1 MTLTATNPA
10 PASTANLPMAETAA
24 QGYEFLAFKIGNEEY
39 GVDILRV
46 QEIRSYEKP
55 TGLANMPESLKGVIN
70 LRGVIVPII
79 DMRIKFRQE
88 QALYNELTVVIVLN
102 VGNRIVGAV
111 VDSVSDVVTLEPHH
125 LKPAPAFGN
134 GFQPG
139 HITALGSIDDRMLI
153 LLNMDQLL
161 EGEEALRSYS
171 LTH

>member
-1 MTLTATNPA
+1 MSLTATA
-10 PASTANLPMAETAA
+10 PVSTTSLPLA
-24 QGYEFLAFKIGNEEY
+24 QAPSQVYEYLAFKIGQEEY

-55 TGLANMPESLKGVIN
+55 TALANMPESLKGVIN

-139 HITALGSIDDRMLI
+139 HITALGSVDDRMLI

-161 EGEEALRSYS
+161 EGEEALRSYA

>member
-1 MTLTATNPA
+1 MSLTATA
-10 PASTANLPMAETAA
+10 PVSTTSLPVGQAPS
-24 QGYEFLAFKIGNEEY
+24 QVYEYLAFKIGQEEY

-55 TGLANMPESLKGVIN
+55 TALANMPESLKGVIN

-139 HITALGSIDDRMLI
+139 HITALGSVDDRMLI

-161 EGEEALRSYS
+161 EGEEALRSYA

>member
-1 MTLTATNPA
+1 MTPTSTPQA
-10 PASTANLPMAETAA
+10 PTSTLAMGQASS
-24 QGYEFLAFKIGNEEY
+24 QGNEYLAFKIGNEEY

-55 TGLANMPESLKGVIN
+55 TALANTPESLKGVIN

-102 VGNRIVGAV
+102 VGDRIVGAV

-161 EGEEALRSYS
+161 EGEEALRSYA